1 MSLVFL
7 PFDTLST
14 LYLKEMA
21 NNISNMVDGFGDVV
35 VEVVEKV
42 VHQDVRM

>member
-1 MSLVFL
+1 
-7 PFDTLST
+7 
-14 LYLKEMA
+14 MA
-21 NNISNMVDGFGDVV
+21 YNVSNMVDGFGDVV